1 MCETTVCSP
10 SFFIFVCNYNV
21 IITTFHNKITFF
33 IFYFENRNN
42 NFIEKIKKVQVN
54 NFFSHYILINENNK
68 NYNLSLEKYLR
79 TPVDGLLVIFGAFN
93 YMDKK
98 KNSPNFPN
106 LGCLYMNL
114 PIEIIKEIDYTT
126 MSC

>member
-1 MCETTVCSP
+1 M
-10 SFFIFVCNYNV
+10 
-21 IITTFHNKITFF
+21 
-33 IFYFENRNN
+33 
-42 NFIEKIKKVQVN
+42 N

-79 TPVDGLLVIFGAFN
+79 TPADGLLVIFGAFN

-126 MSC
+126 MSCWYIEYKKRLGNINLLYPVKHKYQSFIEMGEISNE